1 MSDIWYP
8 GTKFGLFL
16 TKPSNLINI
25 YNQREN
31 FAFLINSD
39 DDTVINTPDDF
50 TVLRDFVL
58 PLLDSNNIVIFQ

>member
-16 TKPSNLINI
+16 TKPFNLINI

-50 TVLRDFVL
+50 TVL
-58 PLLDSNNIVIFQ
+58 